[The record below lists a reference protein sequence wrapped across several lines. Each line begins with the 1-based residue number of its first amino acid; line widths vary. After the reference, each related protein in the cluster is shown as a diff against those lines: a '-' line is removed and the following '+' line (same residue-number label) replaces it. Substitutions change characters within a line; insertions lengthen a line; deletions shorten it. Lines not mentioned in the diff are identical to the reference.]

1 MKKPYI
7 WEEAMIEIVATQL
20 VINALHTRTIT
31 LSSLHKWCKQPQWI
45 RGINMCI
52 KALPLQ
58 AANELCQGCTNTQQL
73 LHPAQ
78 FCLICLACLIFCLF
92 DLFGLFDDKIR
103 TIAEF
108 EILPTQPVH
117 IKCWLYLSF
126 SFQFKFV
133 LFIGTFGQNQTDI
146 EKEANMLQQLR
157 MIILLLIIATCTC

>member
-1 MKKPYI
+1 
-7 WEEAMIEIVATQL
+7 MIPATQL
-20 VINALHTRTIT
+20 VINALHTRTIA

-92 DLFGLFDDKIR
+92 DLFGLFDDKFCA
-103 TIAEF
+103 IAEF

-133 LFIGTFGQNQTDI
+133 LFIWTLGENQTDI
-146 EKEANMLQQLR
+146 KRQASMLHQLG
-157 MIILLLIIATCTC
+157 MIILQFICITFSC